1 MTHKAKVLRN
11 VNKRPNLGEM
21 AARNFGFLGVWQEE
35 EVLIGGG
42 GEGECGHMSF
52 CPLWFYAVSMSE
64 TTYVLLLVVYVH
76 ISLPVNGFQSV
87 SMQKMLVLKDFSAK
101 RN

>member
-42 GEGECGHMSF
+42 GGGMWSYELLSF
-52 CPLWFYAVSMSE
+52 V
-64 TTYVLLLVVYVH
+64 VLCC
-76 ISLPVNGFQSV
+76 
-87 SMQKMLVLKDFSAK
+87 
-101 RN
+101 

>member
-1 MTHKAKVLRN
+1 MTHKAKVWGN

-42 GEGECGHMSF
+42 GGGNVVIGASVLCGFMLLA
-52 CPLWFYAVSMSE
+52 CLRPLMCCS
-64 TTYVLLLVVYVH
+64 
-76 ISLPVNGFQSV
+76 
-87 SMQKMLVLKDFSAK
+87 
-101 RN
+101 